1 MEVIRAVNL
10 SKIYKTGSIEV
21 KAVNDI
27 NLSVNKGE
35 FVAVTGRSGSGKST
49 LLHMLG
55 GVDKPSSGKV
65 FIDGIDIHALSDNDL
80 SIFRRR
86 RIGFIFQFFN
96 LVPVLTAEENIM
108 LPVLLDGRK
117 VDQVYTQSLFS
128 ALDLNDKLGFLP
140 SRLSGGE
147 QQRVAIGRA
156 LITKPSIIL
165 SDEPTG
171 NLDTVT
177 SKEIVDL
184 LKISAR
190 KFNQTT
196 IMITHDPNI
205 AAQADR
211 IIVIEDGRIIR

>member
-21 KAVNDI
+21 KAVNNI

>member
-55 GVDKPSSGKV
+55 GVDTPSSGKV

-128 ALDLNDKLGFLP
+128 ALDLNDKIGFLP

>member
-1 MEVIRAVNL
+1 MEVIRAVDL
-10 SKIYKTGSIEV
+10 CKTYKAGSIEV
-21 KAVNDI
+21 DAVNNI

-35 FVAVTGRSGSGKST
+35 FVAITGRSGSGKST
-49 LLHMLG
+49 LLHLLG
-55 GVDKPSSGKV
+55 GVDRPTSGKV
-65 FIDGIDIHALSDNDL
+65 FIDGIDIHSLSDNDL
-80 SIFRRR
+80 AIFRRR
-86 RIGFIFQFFN
+86 RVGFIFQFFN

-117 VDQVYTQSLFS
+117 VDEIYTHDLLT
-128 ALDLNDKLGFLP
+128 ALGLESKLGFLP

-184 LKISAR
+184 LKISAKR
-190 KFNQTT
+190 FNQTT
-196 IMITHDPNI
+196 IMITHDPGI

-211 IIVIEDGRIIR
+211 VIVIEDGRIIG

>member
-1 MEVIRAVNL
+1 MEVIKAVNL

-27 NLSVNKGE
+27 NLSVEKGE

-55 GVDKPSSGKV
+55 GVDKPSAGKV

-117 VDQVYTQSLFS
+117 VDEVYTQSLFS
-128 ALDLNDKLGFLP
+128 ALDLHDKLGFLP

>member
-21 KAVNDI
+21 KAVNNI

-190 KFNQTT
+190 KFNPVSY
-196 IMITHDPNI
+196 THLDVYKR
-205 AAQADR
+205 QR
-211 IIVIEDGRIIR
+211 LW

>member
-1 MEVIRAVNL
+1 MEVIRAENL

-117 VDQVYTQSLFS
+117 VDEVYTQSLFS

-184 LKISAR
+184 LKISAK

>member
-55 GVDKPSSGKV
+55 GVDKPSSGNV

>member
-1 MEVIRAVNL
+1 MEVIRAENL

-65 FIDGIDIHALSDNDL
+65 FIDGIDIHALSDNEL

-117 VDQVYTQSLFS
+117 VDEVYTQSLFS

-184 LKISAR
+184 LKISAK

>member
-1 MEVIRAVNL
+1 MEVIRAVDL
-10 SKIYKTGSIEV
+10 CKTYKAGSIEV
-21 KAVNDI
+21 NAVNNI

-35 FVAVTGRSGSGKST
+35 FVAITGRSGSGKST
-49 LLHMLG
+49 LLHLLG
-55 GVDKPSSGKV
+55 GVDRPTSGKV
-65 FIDGIDIHALSDNDL
+65 YIDGIDIHSLSDNDL
-80 SIFRRR
+80 AIFRRR
-86 RIGFIFQFFN
+86 RVGFIFQFFN

-117 VDQVYTQSLFS
+117 VDEIYTHDLLS
-128 ALDLNDKLGFLP
+128 ALGLENKLGFLP

-184 LKISAR
+184 LKISAKR
-190 KFNQTT
+190 FNQTA
-196 IMITHDPNI
+196 IMITHDPGI

-211 IIVIEDGRIIR
+211 VIEIEDGRIIG

>member
-1 MEVIRAVNL
+1 MEVIKAVNL

-27 NLSVNKGE
+27 NLSVEKGE

-55 GVDKPSSGKV
+55 GVDKPSAGKV

-117 VDQVYTQSLFS
+117 VDEVYTQSLFS
-128 ALDLNDKLGFLP
+128 ALDLHDKLGFLP

-211 IIVIEDGRIIR
+211 VIVIEDGRIIR

>member
-21 KAVNDI
+21 KAVNNI

-128 ALDLNDKLGFLP
+128 ALDLNDKIGFLP